1 MPTSVIA
8 AVMAKYDTLA
18 FTPRPPVY
26 FQEAP
31 TKDAAGAAVAPPFVE
46 LFDLGTTF
54 QFTFEYVPVETTTF
68 RLDVYAPTLA
78 AADAICDGVR
88 FGGGGTTARLGLDH
102 CPDLPLTGLA
112 GLDLSPGRVVRSLDG
127 PRGGTA
133 SLVYKVSLTYT
144 ATAQRL

>member
-1 MPTSVIA
+1 
-8 AVMAKYDTLA
+8 MAKYDTLNFA
-18 FTPRPPVY
+18 PRPPIY

-31 TKDAAGAAVAPPFVE
+31 NKDSTGATTAPPFVE

-54 QFTFEYVPVETTTF
+54 AYTFEYVPVETTTF
-68 RLDVYAPTLA
+68 RLDAYAPTLA

-112 GLDLSPGRVVRSLDG
+112 GLDLSLERAVRSLEG
-127 PRGGTA
+127 PRGGGA